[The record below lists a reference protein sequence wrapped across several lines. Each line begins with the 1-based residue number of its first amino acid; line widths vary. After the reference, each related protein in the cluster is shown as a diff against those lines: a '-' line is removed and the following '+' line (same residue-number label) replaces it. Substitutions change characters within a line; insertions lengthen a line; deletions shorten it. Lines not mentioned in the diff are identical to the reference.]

1 VKISK
6 IQVFRNWLASV
17 FILIFSITVPIYEAS
32 SVETRP
38 IVSEISSSGAGGV
51 EFKQDCLPGYLLSGV
66 DGNVLNWRGLRVT
79 SQLQGICIEV
89 NDNGMNTNDNF
100 SYTELSGLSPAGT
113 PTTLSCPKSYAVVGA
128 TIFNTSS
135 QNYVT
140 GIKLRCG
147 RIPLGTEI
155 VVTRLLGYESNS
167 QDNLQ
172 CPVNSFGAGLVIKYG
187 EIVDSFGLRC
197 AKIQDAKQLPITAV
211 SLSSTEK
218 IYPYTEALSITDYQ
232 GGSGSGTVRISQV
245 LEKSATGCAFSQG
258 NISAQSS
265 GSCSVIVTKSRDEF
279 YGPTSFTSEFNFIKS
294 PQSIE
299 IASLTT
305 NNQTAELTQNL
316 TPSFINFSGSGEI
329 TLSVRDGTA
338 VGCKVLD
345 FNGGYSLTTTT
356 PGSCFLSA
364 SIAADDNFEAATSA
378 EFPFIFANPI
388 NKLEEVTFGS
398 QNFAIYD
405 PLEDAEGVVDLQ
417 VAAFALLAVIA
428 SGTVVAGSRSSSQRS
443 SQSSRRDEDSKD
455 SDEEDSSG
463 NEDGGSENENQ
474 ERESGD
480 VASASSNKLP
490 FYKRNVGIGDTSKF
504 WRLAYLPK
512 TEARLLVVAEKSNRF
527 SPVLSRVLTDGSYLR
542 AMFSSIAFLPAII
555 GAYIGVMMLIETELN
570 PIPASLTLIIIALC
584 LATIDALAGLVIATT
599 LFVGTTLSGNV
610 SNLDQWMTT
619 FGLSAL
625 FLTPAL
631 IASAVR
637 PFRRL
642 VGDRHGVWERLTDYV
657 LATLIG
663 GWSVEK
669 IVSALNGLAG
679 VQFPITENARELGQ
693 IVVVAIAVRL
703 LMEDM
708 ATYLFPERLAKQE
721 VVPVK
726 VSSIQPWISVI
737 FKTFIFYLVA
747 YQFLGF
753 GNQLLIGTVIFL
765 APQIL
770 SNLLS
775 NHEIKK
781 SKILWYLVPR
791 GAPKV
796 IIMVFVGGLFA
807 KWAESQFTSPLAFIS
822 WSFVV
827 LAIPGLLISLFSL
840 FSVSPNWNW
849 ESSKFKYFIYQSGGL
864 IVAILILA
872 LYLGVDL
879 YSSIFSS

>member
-1 VKISK
+1 MKISK

-128 TIFNTSS
+128 TIFNISS

-316 TPSFINFSGSGEI
+316 TPSFINFSG
-329 TLSVRDGTA
+329 
-338 VGCKVLD
+338 
-345 FNGGYSLTTTT
+345 
-356 PGSCFLSA
+356 
-364 SIAADDNFEAATSA
+364 
-378 EFPFIFANPI
+378 
-388 NKLEEVTFGS
+388 
-398 QNFAIYD
+398 
-405 PLEDAEGVVDLQ
+405 
-417 VAAFALLAVIA
+417 
-428 SGTVVAGSRSSSQRS
+428 
-443 SQSSRRDEDSKD
+443 
-455 SDEEDSSG
+455 
-463 NEDGGSENENQ
+463 
-474 ERESGD
+474 
-480 VASASSNKLP
+480 
-490 FYKRNVGIGDTSKF
+490 
-504 WRLAYLPK
+504 
-512 TEARLLVVAEKSNRF
+512 
-527 SPVLSRVLTDGSYLR
+527 
-542 AMFSSIAFLPAII
+542 
-555 GAYIGVMMLIETELN
+555 
-570 PIPASLTLIIIALC
+570 
-584 LATIDALAGLVIATT
+584 
-599 LFVGTTLSGNV
+599 
-610 SNLDQWMTT
+610 
-619 FGLSAL
+619 
-625 FLTPAL
+625 
-631 IASAVR
+631 
-637 PFRRL
+637 
-642 VGDRHGVWERLTDYV
+642 
-657 LATLIG
+657 
-663 GWSVEK
+663 
-669 IVSALNGLAG
+669 
-679 VQFPITENARELGQ
+679 
-693 IVVVAIAVRL
+693 
-703 LMEDM
+703 
-708 ATYLFPERLAKQE
+708 
-721 VVPVK
+721 
-726 VSSIQPWISVI
+726 
-737 FKTFIFYLVA
+737 
-747 YQFLGF
+747 
-753 GNQLLIGTVIFL
+753 
-765 APQIL
+765 
-770 SNLLS
+770 
-775 NHEIKK
+775 
-781 SKILWYLVPR
+781 
-791 GAPKV
+791 
-796 IIMVFVGGLFA
+796 
-807 KWAESQFTSPLAFIS
+807 
-822 WSFVV
+822 
-827 LAIPGLLISLFSL
+827 
-840 FSVSPNWNW
+840 
-849 ESSKFKYFIYQSGGL
+849 
-864 IVAILILA
+864 
-872 LYLGVDL
+872 
-879 YSSIFSS
+879 